1 MLTRPP
7 DPLRCLWATCDR
19 LGEIQMVQ
27 LNLNGKCDPLNLPHT
42 RLTLT
47 KPTFLPVVHSSVSL
61 IMLALSEAGR
71 EIGSARAAAAAL
83 PSFLPTP
90 TAAAPTATAAPPAVR
105 RPPREERT
113 EREGERAAASGSVA
127 DSASV
132 ERDRRCR

>member
-1 MLTRPP
+1 
-7 DPLRCLWATCDR
+7 
-19 LGEIQMVQ
+19 MVQ

-83 PSFLPTP
+83 PSFLPTNGSGAYRNGR
-90 TAAAPTATAAPPAVR
+90 AAR
-105 RPPREERT
+105 RPPSASRGT
-113 EREGERAAASGSVA
+113 NREGERAAASGSVA